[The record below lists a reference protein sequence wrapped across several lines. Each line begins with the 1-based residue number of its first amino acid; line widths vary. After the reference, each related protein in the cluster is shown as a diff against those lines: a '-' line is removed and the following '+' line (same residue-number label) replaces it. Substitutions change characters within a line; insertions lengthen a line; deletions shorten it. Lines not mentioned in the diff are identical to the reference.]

1 MGRLGAQ
8 HRDRP
13 HPRHVAERGRVDQ
26 ARALLY
32 RHRGGSGGLHR
43 RAARDRSG
51 GGAAAAADVRT
62 GARLLAPVLPEP
74 ARIAGHRRDR
84 PDRRHRAPARHR
96 RRARAPDR
104 RPGPGR
110 RPAAPRQGLEEG
122 ARARPGRLA
131 RRRDRP
137 RDRGLMRAVNLL
149 PRDEAKRS
157 FEARRG
163 VVFGGVA
170 GAALATAVLASM
182 TMSAGGSVSGKQ
194 EELDALRAQVADT
207 SKEDA
212 FAAEKGARVGALS
225 AALSGRVA
233 WDRVLRQVS
242 LVLPEDVW
250 LTNLTAAAPDAAQQ
264 SATGSGFTLTGATY
278 SQNGV
283 ARFLAR
289 LAVIPD
295 LANVRLQSSQSQ
307 LLNERE
313 LVQFTILADVR
324 PPGSVP
330 AAPAAAPADA
340 TVPSA

>member
-1 MGRLGAQ
+1 
-8 HRDRP
+8 
-13 HPRHVAERGRVDQ
+13 
-26 ARALLY
+26 
-32 RHRGGSGGLHR
+32 
-43 RAARDRSG
+43 
-51 GGAAAAADVRT
+51 
-62 GARLLAPVLPEP
+62 
-74 ARIAGHRRDR
+74 
-84 PDRRHRAPARHR
+84 
-96 RRARAPDR
+96 
-104 RPGPGR
+104 
-110 RPAAPRQGLEEG
+110 
-122 ARARPGRLA
+122 
-131 RRRDRP
+131 
-137 RDRGLMRAVNLL
+137 MRAVNLL

-157 FEARRG
+157 FEAKRG

-194 EELDALRAQVADT
+194 DELDALRAQVAAIPPVQVIDT
-207 SKEDA
+207 SKEDS

-250 LTNLTAAAPDAAQQ
+250 LTNLTAAAPDAAQPA
-264 SATGSGFTLTGATY
+264 ATGSGFTLTGATY

-307 LLNERE
+307 VVNERE

-324 PPGSVP
+324 APGSVP
-330 AAPAAAPADA
+330 AAPAATPADA
-340 TVPSA
+340 TVPPA